1 MKLKSFSLFII
12 SLVTVELS
20 GQTPVN
26 GVRPFDVLAK
36 NSLKFNKY
44 IINPSFSHVRED
56 ESFISFYNK
65 RKWIG
70 FENSRTDYFFSLS
83 GKFQDLNGYGIG
95 LFQNNENIYS
105 TFGVVGNFARNI
117 EIIQDS
123 NLTFGLNLAYIN
135 SGINSGKIITNVQE
149 SILSNVAKYSLISIN
164 PGINFGTGFF
174 DIGIVANNLFY
185 YNLNPSGLVQGNPAK
200 NFGLHAMYTGYIDR
214 DGILE
219 RAKFSALGRAEIG
232 TGYTGFGASLLFNA
246 PKAGWV
252 QAGYDSLNGINAGI
266 GFVLAKKL
274 SIGYGIEKPLGN
286 FSNFGLSHEF
296 TLAYKLRGYGDYE
309 DERPIVKASSKTNPK
324 ASDKAVAVKKKTPQE
339 LAKERAA
346 ELALKQQ
353 QEKARLEAE
362 RLRKEKELAEARA
375 KAEMEAR
382 LKAEKDRLDALK
394 AKEAAE
400 ARAKA
405 EMEARLRAEQDKN
418 KALSEAERQ
427 RQERLANEARLK
439 AEAAAKLK
447 AEQERLAKEKAGTD
461 VKSKIEADAK
471 AKAEALAR
479 EKAES
484 ERLAKEKAEAARLA
498 KEKSEAD
505 TKAKAEALAREK
517 AESERLAKEKSEADA
532 KAKAEALAREK
543 AESERLAK
551 EKAEADAKAKAEA
564 LAREKAESER
574 LAKEKAEADAKAKA
588 EALAR
593 EKAESE
599 RLAKEK
605 SEAEAKAKAEALARE
620 KAESERLAKE
630 KAEADAKAKAEALAR
645 EKAESERLAKE
656 KAEAEAKAK
665 AEALAREKAES
676 ERLAKEKAEAEA
688 KAKAEALAREK
699 AESERLA
706 KEKAEA
712 DAKAKAEALTR
723 EKAESERLA
732 KEKSEAEAKAKAE
745 ALAREKAESERLA
758 KEKSEAEAKA
768 KAEALAREKAESERL
783 AKEKSEAEAKAK
795 AEALAREKAESERL
809 AKEKSEAEELARKEA
824 LKTAEDK
831 EIDNL
836 SNVIEDSQKLQSE
849 SIKKFQ
855 SIVLEKEKELMAMRK
870 ANDDSEKGIVAP
882 VQEVEFKSMSQANK
896 AIESLKSEIAL
907 NIKQQDQFIAEY
919 QTLAAE
925 RLKKIP
931 NKNDVINQSYLKT
944 IEKLKQDKAR
954 SEEESKQLITK
965 LEDIKT
971 QTEIEKRR
979 RIKRANFEDAS
990 AKYQKDRATLSQI
1003 KASTTPTDQAYKS
1016 TDFDYGDSDQM
1027 NMQIVKNVPNE
1038 KAGFYMVLA
1047 THKDE
1052 ARRDAFVKKAI
1063 QAGEKNIDFFYDI
1076 STGTY
1081 FIYSKHYDEINEAD
1095 EAMKNK
1101 GEKPYNGK
1109 MVIIKIEK

>member
-630 KAEADAKAKAEALAR
+630 KAEAEAKAKAEALAR